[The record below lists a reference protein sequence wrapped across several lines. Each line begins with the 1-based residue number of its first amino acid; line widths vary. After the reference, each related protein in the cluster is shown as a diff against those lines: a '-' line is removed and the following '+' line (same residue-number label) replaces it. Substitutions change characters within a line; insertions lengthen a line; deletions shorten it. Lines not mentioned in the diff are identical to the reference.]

1 MRPHLDSI
9 GVAPILGAKH
19 MTTPARTFRCPIEIG
34 PRDGS
39 RFQRVVVVA
48 GSENVYSVL
57 PSTFLEMM
65 GVSPEWE
72 SRFTLPGG
80 GWEMLPMAEVRMR
93 IDGQERTTICVYG
106 KADGEPMLGRHTLAA
121 FGLATDH
128 DEQKLV
134 QADMFLS

>member
-1 MRPHLDSI
+1 
-9 GVAPILGAKH
+9 
-19 MTTPARTFRCPIEIG
+19 MTAQPSTFRCPIEIG

-39 RFQRVVVVA
+39 RFQRVIVVA
-48 GSENVYSVL
+48 GSENIYSVL
-57 PSTFLEMM
+57 PSTLLEML
-65 GVSPEWE
+65 GVAAGWE

-106 KADGEPMLGRHTLAA
+106 KVDGEPTLGRHTLAA
-121 FGLATDH
+121 FGLAADH

>member
-1 MRPHLDSI
+1 MS
-9 GVAPILGAKH
+9 
-19 MTTPARTFRCPIEIG
+19 TPTNTFRCAVEIG

-39 RFQRVVVVA
+39 RFQRVIAVA
-48 GSENVYSVL
+48 GSENIYSVL
-57 PSTFLEMM
+57 PSTLLEML
-65 GVSPEWE
+65 GVGTEWE

-93 IDGQERTTICVYG
+93 INGEERTTICVYG
-106 KADGEPMLGRHTLAA
+106 KADGEPILGRHTLAA
-121 FGLATDH
+121 FGLAADH

>member
-1 MRPHLDSI
+1 
-9 GVAPILGAKH
+9 
-19 MTTPARTFRCPIEIG
+19 MTTKSGTFRCPIEIG

-39 RFQRVVVVA
+39 RFQRVILVA
-48 GSENVYSVL
+48 GSENIYSVL
-57 PSTFLEMM
+57 PSTLLEMI
-65 GVSPEWE
+65 GVSAEWE

-121 FGLATDH
+121 FGLAADH
-128 DEQKLV
+128 DDQKLV
-134 QADMFLS
+134 QADMFLI